1 MVKKKTKKKRKY
13 NFKKGKKKTG
23 GRKKGSKNKETLKR
37 EEALQVYH
45 QSMIEKL
52 MPLVRSQQ
60 QAAEGLVVVLRPSLV
75 RNPKTKKLE
84 RKGELKQVK
93 DPDEIEELF
102 NSDGIGTD
110 YHIVFAK
117 DPNTKALQDIFD
129 RVFGK
134 AKEQIDVNFKG
145 KELKVIQDGVRE
157 LVAEAKKRYAKEK
170 VK

>member
-1 MVKKKTKKKRKY
+1 MPSPLKKKGHKKM
-13 NFKKGKKKTG
+13 G

-84 RKGELKQVK
+84 RKGELRQVK

-117 DPNTKALQDIFD
+117 DPNVKALQDIFD

-145 KELKVIQDGVRE
+145 KELKVIQDGVKS
-157 LVAEAKKRYAKEK
+157 LVKMAKKNYADEKEK
-170 VK
+170 